1 MIETREMRA
10 VVMHGFGSP
19 DVLELT
25 AVEKPTL
32 ADDEVLIRTRATT
45 VTAGDCEFR
54 RLDLP
59 LSFRLPVW
67 LYVKLWK
74 GNRVVPG
81 QEVAG
86 EIESV
91 GDDVTRFV
99 PGDQVFAATSFRFG
113 GAAEY
118 VCLPE
123 SYPIARIPEPMTVE
137 EAATLPTGGLNAMH
151 FLRSANVEDGDAVLI
166 NGAGGSIGTYAVQI
180 AMAWEADVTCVD
192 SGEKLDVLRS
202 LGANYA
208 VDYTREEFTD
218 RGERY
223 DVVVDVVGTSPYSRT
238 LRCLSPGGRYV
249 LGNPTLLGRIRGGWT
264 NLTGERTVIS
274 SLAGYAPE
282 DVEAL
287 VELVEAGEVRV
298 VVDRRYPLDEIADA
312 HRYVESGRKTG
323 NVVIDVA

>member
-10 VVMHGFGSP
+10 VVMRGFGSP
-19 DVLELT
+19 NVLELT
-25 AVEKPTL
+25 AVEKPTP

-54 RLDLP
+54 RLALP

-91 GDDVTRFV
+91 GDDATRFV

-123 SYPIARIPEPMTVE
+123 SYPIARIPEPATVE

-151 FLRSANVEDGDAVLI
+151 FLRSANVEVGDAVLI

-180 AMAWEADVTCVD
+180 ATAWGADVTCVD

-202 LGANYA
+202 LGANYV

-223 DVVVDVVGTSPYSRT
+223 DVVVDGVGTSPFSRT
-238 LRCLSPGGRYV
+238 LRCLSPGGRYA
-249 LGNPTLLGRIRGGWT
+249 LGNPTLLGRIRGGWM

-287 VELVEAGEVRV
+287 VELVEAGEVRA